1 MKRTRKG
8 FTLVE
13 LLIVVAIIGALATM
27 MTLSAGTSAAKA
39 QAASIVSGFK
49 MVRTAVVQYE
59 VASADEGP
67 TLAHFN
73 GVASKDYVGPESIAL
88 LRAYKITESSNDN
101 WIATYSYGTNNT
113 TVGTQLTNIGSKLG
127 ISASSGDAT
136 MKVR

>member
-73 GVASKDYVGPESIAL
+73 GVASKDYVGPESVAL
-88 LRAYKITESSNDN
+88 LGAYTITESNNN

>member
-67 TLAHFN
+67 TVGHFN
-73 GVASKDYVGPESIAL
+73 NAASKDYVGPESVAL
-88 LRAYKITESSNDN
+88 LGAYTITESNNN